1 MVSANDFIHA
11 RIFSFGIMRFISSL
25 LMGFGALVHALLS
38 RMWGD
43 ARDEAATGSH
53 EWDGEGASDL

>member
-1 MVSANDFIHA
+1 
-11 RIFSFGIMRFISSL
+11 MRFISSL